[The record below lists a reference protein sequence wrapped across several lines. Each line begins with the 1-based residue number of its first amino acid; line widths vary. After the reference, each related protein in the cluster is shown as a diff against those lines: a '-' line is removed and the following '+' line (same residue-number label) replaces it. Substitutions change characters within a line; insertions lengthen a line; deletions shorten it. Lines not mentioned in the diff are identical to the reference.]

1 MGASYCWIFQFP
13 HKISEGENIEKQTMK
28 IFIKIKKKGL
38 EIKLEILKIKKKS
51 PRSSSFPTSTPRKW
65 IFHATNNPGLFC
77 NIR

>member
-38 EIKLEILKIKKKS
+38 EIKLEILKIKKS
-51 PRSSSFPTSTPRKW
+51 
-65 IFHATNNPGLFC
+65 H
-77 NIR
+77 